1 MFALL
6 TKAVMVIY
14 RNNGGA
20 NESSNT
26 KTLHKRKP

>member
-14 RNNGGA
+14 RNQENNQTGYENGKYK
-20 NESSNT
+20 NQ
-26 KTLHKRKP
+26 